1 MHSSRRDLSPRAI
14 RTRGTG
20 HRAALGAGALAA
32 AVCLGAGALA
42 QAPAAASPAGGRPA
56 AGPAAR
62 TQLRTVRGPLG
73 AEHWSTQSVA
83 PGVQVSTVTIA
94 HPSAAPF
101 WTVTL
106 EQPVT
111 SRVTGGPAAAEVGS
125 RAWSRATAAQLTG
138 HGFQPRVEAVSWPR
152 YAGTPAGLMGYRVR
166 VGSYATQAAAAAGAA
181 AITAD
186 GFTGIVEWT
195 GFDAQQPPT
204 LENIHVA
211 VISPRTFAGTVAA
224 THDGSVAQ
232 RLTTSSVA
240 AQLGSLVAT
249 NGGFF
254 VTADA
259 DGVQGTQSGL
269 GAYGGQLES
278 MASGDRGALLI
289 TGGGRR
295 FQVANLTS
303 QLSVRA
309 GGASYAA
316 QGINRVPGIVRDCGR
331 PGATPTTHPEQDT
344 DCYESSDMVMF
355 TPAFGAALPAGA
367 GAQVVLD
374 AAGRVISAGVRG
386 GVVPAGDT
394 VLQGTGAAA
403 GWLTRSAPAGRQ
415 LRVAESV
422 RDAATGAPVRLG
434 RGDSIVSAAP
444 VLVRDGRIDIDAA
457 AEGTVDP
464 ADLSF
469 NYQWA
474 NVRQPRTIAGVDD
487 RGDLILVTVDGRL
500 AGGSEGFTLY
510 EEAEFM
516 RSLGAV
522 QALNLDGGGSSAM
535 AVNGRLVNAT
545 SDATGERPVGD
556 TIQVLP

>member
-1 MHSSRRDLSPRAI
+1 MHSNRLDPPPGVGRARGAGRRATLAA
-14 RTRGTG
+14 GTL
-20 HRAALGAGALAA
+20 AAAVSLGAGALAPSA
-32 AVCLGAGALA
+32 ASAGA
-42 QAPAAASPAGGRPA
+42 ASTDA
-56 AGPAAR
+56 AGQPGAA
-62 TQLRTVRGPLG
+62 QLRTIRGPLG
-73 AEHWSTQSVA
+73 TERWSTRAIA
-83 PGVQVSTVTIA
+83 PGVQVSSVTIA
-94 HPSAAPF
+94 NPSAAPF

-111 SRVTGGPAAAEVGS
+111 SQVTGAPAAAEVES
-125 RAWSRATAAQLTG
+125 RSWARTTAAQLTVD
-138 HGFQPRVEAVSWPR
+138 GFQPWTEAVAWPR
-152 YAGTPAGLMGYRVR
+152 YADTPSGLMGYRVR
-166 VGSYATQAAAAAGAA
+166 VGSYATQPAATAQAA
-181 AITAD
+181 AITAA
-186 GFTGIVEWT
+186 GFTDITEWT
-195 GFDAQQPPT
+195 GYDAQQPPA

-211 VISPRTFAGTVAA
+211 VIDPRTFTGTVAA
-224 THDGSVAQ
+224 THDGNVAQ

-269 GAYGGQLES
+269 GAYDGQLES

-289 TGGGRR
+289 RDGGRR

-303 QLSVRA
+303 QVRVRA
-309 GGASYAA
+309 GAASYAA
-316 QGINRVPGIVRDCGR
+316 QGINRVPGTVRDCGR
-331 PGATPTTHPEQDT
+331 PGATPTTHPEQDI
-344 DCYESSDMVMF
+344 DCYEASDLVLF
-355 TPAFGAALPAGA
+355 TPAFGAALPAGP
-367 GAQVVLD
+367 GAQVVLNP
-374 AAGRVISAGVRG
+374 AGRVITAGARG
-386 GVVPAGDT
+386 GLVPAGDT
-394 VLQGTGAAA
+394 VLQGIGAAA
-403 GWLTRSAPAGRQ
+403 SWLTQFAPAGR
-415 LRVAESV
+415 RVRITESA
-422 RDAATGAPVRLG
+422 RDAATGARIRLG

-444 VLVRDGRIDIDAA
+444 VLVRGGRVDIDAA

-474 NVRQPRTIAGVDD
+474 NVRQPRTIAGVDA

-500 AGGSEGFTLY
+500 AGGSAGFTLQ

-516 RSLGAV
+516 RSIGAV
-522 QALNLDGGGSSAM
+522 QALNLDGGGSTAM
-535 AVNGRLVNAT
+535 AVAGRLVNAT